1 MKKSHLLGLLCTLV
15 IQSSTTS
22 ASTIAATTTFSGGNT
37 NWNPAN
43 SQVAGWDFTVD
54 SVLTINALGIFDS
67 GGDGIL
73 PANHGLALSHNI
85 KIYDVTGPL
94 ITSAFI
100 DAGTDDPL
108 IEKTRWVQIPDVVLQ
123 PGVTYTIM
131 ADDMCVKD
139 NNGGDGCETDFI
151 SYASG
156 ISLIEG
162 YGYFDGE
169 PLDLSAR
176 SSGDRFTVPNGF
188 LGPNFAYLDEFSV
201 VPVPAAMWL
210 FGSGLLGLIGI
221 ARRKKT

>member
-1 MKKSHLLGLLCTLV
+1 MKKSHLLGILCTLV
-15 IQSSTTS
+15 ILPSTAS
-22 ASTIAATTTFSGGNT
+22 ASTVAATTTFDIGNT
-37 NWNPAN
+37 NWNSAN

-54 SVLTINALGIFDS
+54 SALTINALGIFDD
-67 GGDGIL
+67 GGDGLI
-73 PANHGLALSHNI
+73 ASRHGLALSHTI
-85 KIYDVTGPL
+85 KIYDIAGPL

-100 DAGTDDPL
+100 NAGTDDPL

-131 ADDMCVKD
+131 ADDMCVQN

-156 ISLIEG
+156 INLIEG
-162 YGYFDGE
+162 YGYFNGE

-176 SSGDRFTVPNGF
+176 SSGNRFIVPNGF

-210 FGSGLLGLIGI
+210 FGSGLIGLIGV
-221 ARRKKT
+221 ARRKKA